1 MDWMWTDTSF
11 SIGSWFIMEDIFSKL
26 FTLKCFRRAEKVRYT
41 DDHPTLLLSSFH
53 VEIENNVLKAVCIL
67 TS

>member
-11 SIGSWFIMEDIFSKL
+11 SIGSWFTMEDIFSKL

-41 DDHPTLLLSSFH
+41 DDH
-53 VEIENNVLKAVCIL
+53 NVLIAVCIL
-67 TS
+67 TSCEKIKI